1 MRKVRKFF
9 RKYKK
14 IIILVVIIVLLV
26 LALLGIK
33 NFFFPSESGV
43 LYGNRLA
50 GREKVK
56 ISEDT
61 KSKIKDALGERSS
74 SVKVRIAGRIVYID
88 VVVNDDVS
96 KEDAR
101 ALGDKSLEFFSDSE
115 KSYYDIQILINN
127 KANTEQFPIIGY
139 KHHTKGGIAW
149 NKDR

>member
-9 RKYKK
+9 KKYKK
-14 IIILVVIIVLLV
+14 LIILGIIVVILVVGLLAV
-26 LALLGIK
+26 K

-50 GREKVK
+50 GRDKVK

-61 KSKIKDALGERSS
+61 KNKVKEALGERSS
-74 SVKVRIAGRIVYID
+74 SVKVRIAGRIIYID

-101 ALGDKSLEFFSDSE
+101 ALGDKSLEFFSDQE
-115 KSYYDIQILINN
+115 KSYYDIQVLLNN
-127 KANTEQFPIIGY
+127 KANQDQFPIIGY
-139 KHHTKGGIAW
+139 KHHTRDAITW

>member
-14 IIILVVIIVLLV
+14 IIILVVIIIVLV

-96 KEDAR
+96 KE
-101 ALGDKSLEFFSDSE
+101 LGDKSLEFFSDGE